1 MWQSRAEKCRAAEK
15 GNGKMD
21 IYQLLAPF
29 YAKFNSDVAYD
40 AMADYLDE
48 KFRRFFPGKVASV
61 LDLGCGSGNMTF
73 PLLQKGYDMIGVD
86 ISPEMLSVARG
97 AEGGARV
104 LWLCQD
110 MTDFELY
117 GTVEAVVSTLDGINH
132 LESEAEVKKCFSL
145 VHNYLVPGGLFAFDI
160 NMPYKFRHVYGK
172 NAYFFEEK
180 DVFCAWQNYFHPRN
194 GFCDFYITLFE
205 KKGRLYERH
214 DARMR
219 EKMFAPEKIREWLSG
234 AGFTLLSETDGYTDN
249 RPTETTQRLVFIAR
263 AEK

>member
-1 MWQSRAEKCRAAEK
+1 
-15 GNGKMD
+15 MD

-29 YAKFNSDVAYD
+29 YAKFNSDVAYP

-48 KFRRFFPGKVASV
+48 KFRRLFAGKVESV

-86 ISPEMLSVARG
+86 ISPEMLSVAREAKHG
-97 AEGGARV
+97 SEV

-110 MTDFELY
+110 MADFELY

-132 LESEAEVKKCFSL
+132 LEREEEVRKCFSL

-160 NMPYKFRHVYGK
+160 NTPYKFRNIYGK
-172 NAYFFEEK
+172 NAYLFEEK
-180 DVFCAWQNYFHPRN
+180 DVFCAWQNYFHRRS

-205 KKGRLYERH
+205 RKGSLFQRH
-214 DARMR
+214 DAQMR
-219 EKMFAPEKIREWLSG
+219 EKMYAPEKIENWLREE
-234 AGFTLLSETDGYTDN
+234 GFTLLSKTDGYTDRAPGEN
-249 RPTETTQRLVFIAR
+249 TQRLTYIAR